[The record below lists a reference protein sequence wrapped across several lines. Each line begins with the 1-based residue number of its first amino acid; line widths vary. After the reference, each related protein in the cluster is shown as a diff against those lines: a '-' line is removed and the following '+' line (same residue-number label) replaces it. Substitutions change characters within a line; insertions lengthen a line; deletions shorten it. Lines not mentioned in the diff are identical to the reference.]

1 MCEILNL
8 LIDPPLV
15 FWLGLLVGF
24 DDGLPDGFTDG
35 LALGD
40 GVG

>member
-1 MCEILNL
+1 
-8 LIDPPLV
+8 
-15 FWLGLLVGF
+15 LLVGF